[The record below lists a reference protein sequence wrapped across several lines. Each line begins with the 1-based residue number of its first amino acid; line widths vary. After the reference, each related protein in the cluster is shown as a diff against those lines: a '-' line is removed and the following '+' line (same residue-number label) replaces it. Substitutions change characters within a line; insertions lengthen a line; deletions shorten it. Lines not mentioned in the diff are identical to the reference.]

1 MRPRLPAN
9 AFAGLS
15 FVVLGALPL
24 HADTAAAN
32 AALLHGRV
40 DEATA
45 MLKSELAS
53 NPSNATAHLLLCRAA
68 YAQDQADAA
77 VDECR
82 KAVAG
87 EPSSSDAQMW
97 LGRALG
103 LKTTHSSLFS
113 QMGLAKQVRTAF
125 ERAVQL
131 SPSNV
136 HAASDLGEFYIHAPG
151 MVGGGADKA
160 RSLAASLQQYSP
172 ARSHRLLA
180 QLAQKNG
187 DMTTAENEFK
197 AAIDSGKTA
206 ETYIDLAIFYQQT
219 KRTDQILPTINKAL
233 AADRTHGPAE
243 VDAASILTKSGLAPQ
258 IAQKA
263 LRDYLRSD
271 AQTDETPA
279 FKVHTQLGDLLKSK
293 DPEGARR
300 EYQAALAL
308 ASGYGPARKGLQ
320 SLPAEPQPS
329 ASTSKGT
336 R

>member
-1 MRPRLPAN
+1 MSLHRPAN
-9 AFAGLS
+9 TFAGLF
-15 FVVLGALPL
+15 FVVLGTFPL
-24 HADTAAAN
+24 HADTTAAN
-32 AALLHGRV
+32 TALLHGRV

-45 MLKSELAS
+45 LLKSELAA
-53 NPSNATAHLLLCRAA
+53 NPSNAAAHLLLCRVY
-68 YAQDQADAA
+68 YAQDQADPA
-77 VDECR
+77 VDECH

-87 EPSSSDAQMW
+87 APTNSDAQMW

-103 LKTTHSSLFS
+103 LKTSHVSVFS
-113 QMGLAKQVRTAF
+113 KMGLAGQARSAF
-125 ERAVQL
+125 EKAVQL

-136 HAASDLGEFYIHAPG
+136 HAASDLGEFYVHAPG
-151 MVGGGADKA
+151 VVGGGADKA
-160 RSLAASLQQYSP
+160 RNLAAAIQQYSP
-172 ARSHRLLA
+172 SRSHRVLA
-180 QLAQKNG
+180 ELAQKDG
-187 DMTTAENEFK
+187 DLTTAENEFK
-197 AAIDSGKTA
+197 AAVDADKSA
-206 ETYIDLAIFYQQT
+206 EAYIDLAIFYQQT
-219 KRTDQILPTINKAL
+219 KRFDQVLPTITKAL

-243 VDAASILTKSGLAPQ
+243 VDAASILTKCGLAPA

-271 AQTDETPA
+271 AQTDEAPA

-308 ASGYGPARKGLQ
+308 AANFSPARKGLA
-320 SLPAEPQPS
+320 SLPPEPA